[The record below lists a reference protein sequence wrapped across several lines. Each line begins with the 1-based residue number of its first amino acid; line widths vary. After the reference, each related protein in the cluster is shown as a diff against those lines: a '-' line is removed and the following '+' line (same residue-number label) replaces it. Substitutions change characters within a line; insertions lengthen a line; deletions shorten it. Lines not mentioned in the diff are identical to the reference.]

1 MAGGMT
7 LAMLIQTIIGIC
19 HYNGE
24 EKKCK
29 TTGVNSKM
37 MDGHNMM
44 IAQDAMFMV
53 PSELV
58 PDRYKLVLVSSKSK
72 RKLFFDQLYPKLND
86 SPNVQAQ
93 LTLAAD
99 NQGRG
104 IVKSASNS
112 LKMMMMMKNMMK
124 GNDSMDMMPKD
135 K

>member
-1 MAGGMT
+1 
-7 LAMLIQTIIGIC
+7 
-19 HYNGE
+19 
-24 EKKCK
+24 
-29 TTGVNSKM
+29 
-37 MDGHNMM
+37 
-44 IAQDAMFMV
+44 MV